1 MQVRRA
7 GDRRLAVGVKDI
19 RRRHIGP
26 RSQYHVGQGKV
37 AEIVGL
43 RATNRASPDRYPT
56 EPSIVDQAFSL
67 GPRAHVPVSHVGHV
81 LLEECIVVSDH
92 IRVRVLDDQ
101 RIGDD
106 VPAKSVRRYRPAHRQ
121 NQTAFAYRSRVVQDV
136 DSVRRRIPSV
146 GPSSAI
152 AIILLSTNVLT
163 ENPFVALIVVRR
175 WIDEH
180 IAKLGSRR

>member
-1 MQVRRA
+1 MVFQRNPS
-7 GDRRLAVGVKDI
+7 GDTA
-19 RRRHIGP
+19 P
-26 RSQYHVGQGKV
+26 R
-37 AEIVGL
+37 I
-43 RATNRASPDRYPT
+43 DR
-56 EPSIVDQAFSL
+56 I
-67 GPRAHVPVSHVGHV
+67 
-81 LLEECIVVSDH
+81 
-92 IRVRVLDDQ
+92 
-101 RIGDD
+101 
-106 VPAKSVRRYRPAHRQ
+106 
-121 NQTAFAYRSRVVQDV
+121 QTAFAYRSRVVQDV